1 MLIVD
6 ARARVNYK
14 TRLLVVEDE
23 VTVLYEKV
31 AVILNNATT
40 KNEDRSENSKKNTWA
55 MAGRVGTDPGS
66 FTVDRR

>member
-40 KNEDRSENSKKNTWA
+40 KNEDRSENSKKNT
-55 MAGRVGTDPGS
+55 
-66 FTVDRR
+66 